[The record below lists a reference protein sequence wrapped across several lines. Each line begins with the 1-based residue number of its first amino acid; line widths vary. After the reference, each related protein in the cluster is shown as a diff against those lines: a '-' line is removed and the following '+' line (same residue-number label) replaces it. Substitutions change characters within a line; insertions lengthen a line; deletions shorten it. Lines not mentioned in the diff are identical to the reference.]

1 MDWSDLKLFL
11 LFVRGG
17 STRAAAEALGISHST
32 VARRLDAMTTL
43 AGAPLYRR
51 KGGEIDLSQTGQEVL
66 ATATTIED
74 EIASL
79 DRRTFG
85 TSREI
90 SGSLTLS
97 MGDVLAVAPVMQVL
111 VSFKAT
117 YPGIDLQVITSASLS
132 NLDRREADL
141 ALRFGESPDDH
152 LVGRKI
158 ARTARAVYLSRSK
171 FKDLQNGS
179 PMDDIGWISFSPEGA
194 SEAWKNSTPFPRAP
208 TIMRMRDMRTQQA
221 ACRAGIGMVL
231 LPCVLC
237 DADPNLVRISA
248 PEFVP
253 RQDLWLLRHAELR
266 NNARVRALSD
276 YLMRSL
282 PSLAKAF
289 SGETGTTIELKTQRS
304 RTV

>member
-1 MDWSDLKLFL
+1 MRQIDWSDLKLFL
-11 LFVRGG
+11 LFVRSG
-17 STRAAAEALGISHST
+17 STRAAGEALGISHST
-32 VARRLDAMTTL
+32 VARRLDAMSSM
-43 AGAPLYRR
+43 AGALLYQRR
-51 KGGEIDLSQTGQEVL
+51 GGAIELSQIGQELL

-74 EIASL
+74 ELVAL

-90 SGSLTLS
+90 SGALTLS
-97 MGDVLAVAPVMQVL
+97 MGDVLAVPPMLDILQA
-111 VSFKAT
+111 FRAR
-117 YPGIDLQVITSASLS
+117 YPGIDLRVITSASLS

-152 LVGRKI
+152 LVGRKL
-158 ARTARAVYLSRSK
+158 ARTARAVYISRRN
-171 FKDLQNGS
+171 FERVQNGT
-179 PMDDIGWISFSPEGA
+179 PIEEIGWISFSPLGA
-194 SEAWKNSTPFPRAP
+194 SEAWKNSTPYPLLP
-208 TIMRMRDMRTQQA
+208 TIMRMSDMRTQQM

-237 DADPNLVRISA
+237 DPDPGLVRITD

-276 YLMRSL
+276 HLAHSL
-282 PSLAKAF
+282 SKLVGAF
-289 SGETGTTIELKTQRS
+289 SGEVSKTIPLQIQS
-304 RTV
+304 R